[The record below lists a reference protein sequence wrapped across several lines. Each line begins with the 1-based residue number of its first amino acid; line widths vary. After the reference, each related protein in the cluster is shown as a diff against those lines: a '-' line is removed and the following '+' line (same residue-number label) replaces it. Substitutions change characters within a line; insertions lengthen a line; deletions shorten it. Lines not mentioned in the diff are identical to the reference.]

1 MICNYE
7 FTELA
12 INDIDET
19 LNYITNN
26 LCNKK
31 AAVDLMKAIEK
42 SIDNIC
48 MFPHAYPDCK
58 YYYIKDENVR
68 HAMINNYILLFKIYE
83 TKIVFLRF
91 KYSKQNKV
99 L

>member
-42 SIDNIC
+42 SIYNIC
-48 MFPHAYPDCK
+48 MFPKAYPDCK
-58 YYYIKDENVR
+58 YYYINDENIR
-68 HAMINNYILLFKIYE
+68 HAMINNYILVFKIYE